1 MSYMNSELIMISGVL
16 ETWTLYGPVFFFSLV
31 LCIFQSS
38 YTPQLFKN
46 AALLFYCAAPEI
58 LTKVRSFIQISIS
71 MIGEEIVNIQF
82 SVHCS
87 Y

>member
-1 MSYMNSELIMISGVL
+1 MDPFSFFLWFS
-16 ETWTLYGPVFFFSLV
+16 VFFTVPIL
-31 LCIFQSS
+31 LS
-38 YTPQLFKN
+38 YLIN